1 MDNRN
6 QKWGQRNIA
15 LIQLGGYIGL
25 VAIILAAIIGL
36 VFFGIHLANEG
47 YEVDEASG
55 VSVDK
60 KNTGAISSS
69 KLSLVG
75 FDSLSKKYPQNAY
88 LEMVDV
94 LKKYFSA
101 IRPKGTKLSYIK
113 DSYKD
118 NGFKV
123 LIDNTY
129 KYSVRAE
136 AESQSVIKLSV
147 RDENSLIYE
156 YSSKTYEPPKK
167 SASSIDSFLPYENK
181 TIDNISYTV
190 FRRKTDKKLEI
201 ASDNCGSKEIKDT
214 VKDSVDRWLES
225 NYFEPEDFQFEMPDY
240 CDANSNK

>member
-1 MDNRN
+1 MKATRWMRPLEYLSTRRTRALYRARN
-6 QKWGQRNIA
+6 YRWWGST
-15 LIQLGGYIGL
+15 
-25 VAIILAAIIGL
+25 
-36 VFFGIHLANEG
+36 
-47 YEVDEASG
+47 ASA
-55 VSVDK
+55 
-60 KNTGAISSS
+60 KNTHKTPI
-69 KLSLVG
+69 L
-75 FDSLSKKYPQNAY
+75 
-88 LEMVDV
+88 
-94 LKKYFSA
+94 
-101 IRPKGTKLSYIK
+101 
-113 DSYKD
+113 
-118 NGFKV
+118 
-123 LIDNTY
+123 
-129 KYSVRAE
+129 
-136 AESQSVIKLSV
+136 KLSV